1 VMSGIVGEN
10 DFPSS
15 LVWFVIGFVVV
26 VILIYLGVLPWG
38 V

>member
-1 VMSGIVGEN
+1 MSGIVGEK

-15 LVWFVIGFVVV
+15 IVWFVIGFIIVC
-26 VILIYLGVLPWG
+26 ILLYLGVLPYG